1 MVNRICVWLRIFQYL
16 YIYIDTY
23 MNAYMYTYI
32 YILYLYI
39 IYIYIYIAHKDSS
52 PQIRS
57 SKDFEGLKPEIGD
70 LRS

>member
-1 MVNRICVWLRIFQYL
+1 MCLVKDFSISIYIYRYIYECIHV
-16 YIYIDTY
+16 YIYI
-23 MNAYMYTYI
+23 
-32 YILYLYI
+32 YI
-39 IYIYIYIAHKDSS
+39 IFIYYIYIYIAHKDSS